1 VNHRSLALASICGG
15 LALLASCDGQIL
27 SPAST
32 TGAAGMTGGS
42 RTIGSGGAPN
52 GGATTGSAGSAPATG
67 RGGTTGN
74 AGTAPTTGR
83 GGSTGVTGLAGT
95 TGSAG
100 GTGAAG
106 AMGAAGATGSAGST
120 NGTGRAG
127 TTGSAGTTGVAGSG
141 KAGTTGVAGTTGT
154 AGTNGAAGSG
164 GTGGS
169 TTTAAGTIVPLYTDP
184 GDPSWTKI
192 VEAKTEHP
200 TVHVVAIVNP
210 SDGPGSSLSSA
221 YTNGIAKLVAA
232 GIQVIGYVATGY
244 AGNPI
249 ASMES
254 TIDRWKSFYPQLE
267 GIFFDEQ
274 SNQARDVAYYQ
285 TLSQY
290 AKAKGLS
297 YTVGNPGTDTDEAF
311 VGALDT
317 MLIYETDGVPSVS
330 QMAGWHTKYP
340 RANFGVIPYKVPA
353 MNAAFVSTARQYVG
367 YIYLQ
372 SDDLPNPWDSLP
384 SYFSDLLAALE

>member
-1 VNHRSLALASICGG
+1 MTSRGG
-15 LALLASCDGQIL
+15 
-27 SPAST
+27 T
-32 TGAAGMTGGS
+32 TGTAGN
-42 RTIGSGGAPN
+42 P
-52 GGATTGSAGSAPATG
+52 PATG
-67 RGGTTGN
+67 RGGTTGS
-74 AGTAPTTGR
+74 AGMT
-83 GGSTGVTGLAGT
+83 GT
-95 TGSAG
+95 TGS
-100 GTGAAG
+100 
-106 AMGAAGATGSAGST
+106 
-120 NGTGRAG
+120 
-127 TTGSAGTTGVAGSG
+127 
-141 KAGTTGVAGTTGT
+141 
-154 AGTNGAAGSG
+154 
-164 GTGGS
+164 GGS

-184 GDPSWTKI
+184 DDPSWTKI
-192 VEAKTEHP
+192 VEAKIEHP

-221 YTNGIAKLVAA
+221 YTTGIAKLVAA

-244 AGNPI
+244 AGNSI

-317 MLIYETDGVPSVS
+317 MLIYETDGVPSIS
-330 QMAGWHTKYP
+330 QMAGWHTKYA
-340 RANFGVIPYKVPA
+340 RSNFGVIPYKVPA
-353 MNAAFVSTARQYVG
+353 MNASFVSIARQYVG
-367 YIYLQ
+367 YVYLQ